1 MNRIA
6 ELLHPSPQMK
16 IMAAT
21 SHADRLIEELCLFLE
36 PHNGT
41 MDISLYPGEHADFT
55 FAQIGKI
62 DVLKDYSSPLRHS
75 TRDYEAV
82 IVHDILH
89 LHEMPF
95 KLLQL
100 IYRSM
105 ENSAEIIILQSK
117 GTAVAQDIET
127 LLEDAEFRS
136 PNTIDDLV
144 EGNDVIVAKKMHM
157 WGNGL

>member
-1 MNRIA
+1 
-6 ELLHPSPQMK
+6 MK
-16 IMAAT
+16 IMTAT
-21 SHADRLIEELCLFLE
+21 SHADILNEELCRFLE

-41 MDISLYPGEHADFT
+41 MDVSLYPGEHADFSS
-55 FAQIGKI
+55 AQIGKI
-62 DVLKDYSSPLRHS
+62 DVIKDYSSPLRHS
-75 TRDYEAV
+75 SRDYEAV
-82 IVHDILH
+82 IIHDIFH

-105 ENSAEIIILQSK
+105 ENSAELIVLQSK
-117 GTAVAQDIET
+117 GTAVAQNIET
-127 LLEDAEFRS
+127 LLENAEFRT